1 MVQLRGNFKLRGK
14 VCFIAPIL
22 KSVYLRAIIYS
33 GSTGFYTQR
42 LSSCFSNSD
51 ETTLPEQA
59 LKGEV
64 PGCEQSFWHAP
75 TALWSQ
81 KAEGKKLFFQSI
93 SDVERTSSG
102 HLSMAI
108 SMWRALW
115 VESTSPP
122 WGKCL
127 LQTLRTSAD
136 TILAAS
142 PCSSPCSNIA
152 QGCDLDQKHLMLSDL
167 CFI

>member
-33 GSTGFYTQR
+33 GSTGFHTKR
-42 LSSCFSNSD
+42 CSSCFSNSD
-51 ETTLPEQA
+51 GTTLPQQA
-59 LKGEV
+59 LKGEL
-64 PGCEQSFWHAP
+64 PGWEQSFQHVP
-75 TALWSQ
+75 TALWPN
-81 KAEGKKLFFQSI
+81 KAEGKKLFFQCI
-93 SDVERTSSG
+93 LDVERKSSG
-102 HLSMAI
+102 HLSIAI
-108 SMWRALW
+108 GMWRALW

-127 LQTLRTSAD
+127 LQTFRTSAV

-142 PCSSPCSNIA
+142 PFQVPVPT
-152 QGCDLDQKHLMLSDL
+152 LSRGVNL
-167 CFI
+167 NKSI